1 MIESS
6 GVFLYSATGQHEGH
20 HLIEQTKK
28 HELFF
33 FIMVSRGLGD
43 PSMWFISSD
52 CMQFFPSVVPCG
64 RNSFFRFVGTLCS
77 HRFS

>member
-6 GVFLYSATGQHEGH
+6 SDFLYTATGQHEGH

-28 HELFF
+28 HELFIF
-33 FIMVSRGLGD
+33 MVSRDFGD
-43 PSMWFISSD
+43 PRRWFISAD
-52 CMQFFPSVVPCG
+52 CMQFFSSVVPCG
-64 RNSFFRFVGTLCS
+64 RNTFFRFVGTLCC